1 MLRAFIAAL
10 PGLQAERQLESIQ
23 AADAPHV
30 SAGDR
35 RDLFSS
41 LRQRLAIDSKPEP
54 ATAADLAVIG
64 IKVEHVPKKQKET
77 G

>member
-10 PGLQAERQLESIQ
+10 PGLQAERQLEAIQ
-23 AADAPHV
+23 ASDAPHIA
-30 SAGDR
+30 AGDR
-35 RDLFSS
+35 RDLFST
-41 LRQRLAIDSKPEP
+41 LRQRLSLDEKPEP